1 MPAFFCPC
9 FVQTPP
15 SHASWITA
23 TSACS
28 EVLRASKKPGNIRL
42 AAASSL
48 SGSISPAG
56 CAERGCDSRCARLCA
71 AGPVHGA
78 RRQSGHPSL
87 SVIRCRTASLRLR
100 VANPANHAF
109 AEARLAP
116 WWSWS
121 SRSPCGSW
129 LRQAPS
135 RPYRM
140 AIPTLLEICRVNHVD
155 LVALDGT
162 CCGAH
167 RKSMATC

>member
-1 MPAFFCPC
+1 MPPGSRRPAPVQRFCGLRK
-9 FVQTPP
+9 
-15 SHASWITA
+15 SRE
-23 TSACS
+23 TSALPQLPHFQVQS
-28 EVLRASKKPGNIRL
+28 PQPGVQSAVAI
-42 AAASSL
+42 AVA
-48 SGSISPAG
+48 PG
-56 CAERGCDSRCARLCA
+56 CALLGPFMARGANQAIHRSPSC
-71 AGPVHGA
+71 
-78 RRQSGHPSL
+78 HPSL

-100 VANPANHAF
+100 AANPDNHAF

-140 AIPTLLEICRVNHVD
+140 AIPTLLEICRMNDVD
-155 LVALDGT
+155 PVALDGI

-167 RKSMATC
+167 RKSMAAC

>member
-1 MPAFFCPC
+1 
-9 FVQTPP
+9 
-15 SHASWITA
+15 
-23 TSACS
+23 
-28 EVLRASKKPGNIRL
+28 
-42 AAASSL
+42 
-48 SGSISPAG
+48 
-56 CAERGCDSRCARLCA
+56 LCA

-87 SVIRCRTASLRLR
+87 SVMPPSLSVIRCRTASLRLR
-100 VANPANHAF
+100 AANPDNHAF

-140 AIPTLLEICRVNHVD
+140 AIPTLLEICRMNDVD
-155 LVALDGT
+155 PVALDGI

-167 RKSMATC
+167 RKSMAAC